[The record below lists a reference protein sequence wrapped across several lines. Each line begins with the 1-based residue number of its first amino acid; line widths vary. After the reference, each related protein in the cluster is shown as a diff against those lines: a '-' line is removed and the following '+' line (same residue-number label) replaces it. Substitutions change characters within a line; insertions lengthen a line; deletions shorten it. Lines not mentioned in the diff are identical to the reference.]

1 MHHRDTVTGR
11 SGALVTPMYR
21 LEACGSGWGAVTRGT
36 LYALQTSVVG
46 RVLDDAFFGAGTS
59 SSR

>member
-21 LEACGSGWGAVTRGT
+21 LEACGSGWVAVTRGT

-46 RVLDDAFFGAGTS
+46 RVDEAQKT
-59 SSR
+59 